1 MCLAEQKSNLS
12 SDTSHEELGYT
23 CVVYFCVT
31 WTHQIEK
38 SKLTGE
44 WQTGVFDVRDGEREA
59 RSEGR
64 LWAQQAHKSFSTPSL
79 DWLRIVGR
87 RRERGLGT

>member
-1 MCLAEQKSNLS
+1 VCLAEQKSNLS

-44 WQTGVFDVRDGEREA
+44 WQTGV
-59 RSEGR
+59 
-64 LWAQQAHKSFSTPSL
+64 LT
-79 DWLRIVGR
+79 
-87 RRERGLGT
+87 